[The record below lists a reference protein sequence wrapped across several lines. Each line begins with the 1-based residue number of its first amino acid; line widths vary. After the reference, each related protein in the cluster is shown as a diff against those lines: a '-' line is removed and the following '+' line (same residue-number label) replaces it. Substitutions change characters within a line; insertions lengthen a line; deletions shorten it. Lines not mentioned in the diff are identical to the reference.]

1 MKFYI
6 KREVS
11 NDLCYANS
19 MTKLRYWTNL
29 ITLTKNIT
37 IFETV
42 FTAVVSA
49 ALGVMF
55 WGWTFVYDIFKP
67 FLKVLGLNYALA
79 GIWIISAILVASIVR
94 RPGIALLAALIAAFV
109 ESLFTH
115 WGLISLSS
123 GFAQGLGAEII
134 FLLFLYRRWDFPVI
148 VLASLT
154 SASMSYI
161 TDYYLYDYA
170 RLSKTILMIQYF
182 SFLVSAVFLSAMLS
196 SYIVLRL
203 KKLGVL
209 NRFLIMKNAD
219 V

>member
-11 NDLCYANS
+11 NDLCYAYS
-19 MTKLRYWTNL
+19 MTKFRYWTNL
-29 ITLTKNIT
+29 ISLAKDVT

-49 ALGVMF
+49 TLGILF
-55 WGWTFVYDIFKP
+55 WGWTFVYDVFKP

-94 RPGIALLAALIAAFV
+94 RPGIAILAALIAAFV

-123 GFAQGLGAEII
+123 GLAQGLGAEII
-134 FLLFLYRRWDFPVI
+134 FLLFMYRRWELPI
-148 VLASLT
+148 IILASLA

-170 RLSKTILMIQYF
+170 RLSKNILWIQYI
-182 SFLVSAVFLSAMLS
+182 SFLVSAFFLSALLS
-196 SYIVLRL
+196 SYIVKRL
-203 KKLGVL
+203 QKLGVL
-209 NRFLIMKNAD
+209 NRFLIMKNSD